1 MKLVISRRLLS
12 LGLGFCLA
20 IPSICYA
27 EDTDLFMENPGI
39 VAGLPNVLFIL
50 DNTANWS
57 SSAGSETKFDLEKR
71 ALQTVFGQLPENRFN
86 VGLMLFSES
95 GGGNSNPS
103 GGYVRYAIREMNSQ
117 NRTSLLALIS
127 SLSEKDDKGNS
138 AEYALAMHEAF
149 LYFKG
154 QRALAGHNKVKA
166 DPAAFNPNPQ
176 YQSPIVDVC
185 AKNYIIFI
193 SNGAPD
199 NGENNEA
206 SATLESVGGKLNTD
220 PIKLEP
226 STRQANWSDEY
237 ARFLAANDINT
248 YVLDVN
254 PLTTGQGPANT
265 ALLRSMAN
273 QGRGRYYAVDTASDL
288 VIALDNAF
296 NEMKAVDSV
305 YASTALPVSV
315 NVRGTYLNEVYMAVF
330 RPDKNARPRW
340 LGNLKLYQLAVDPTN
355 DTLFLADIN
364 GKRAQSSVTGF
375 IRSDA
380 TSYWTNDSDYWAF
393 SPRGNPE
400 SDSDAPD
407 GEVVEKGG
415 SAQVQRAGWPGRKL
429 YTCARAGGCDASIG
443 LSSEEFDAMN
453 IWISVASLGVDSATD
468 RASLIDWIRGEDN
481 TSPAERASG
490 QVRPSFHGDV
500 VHSRPTVVN
509 FNRAEDDSDIVVFYG
524 ANDGILRAVRGGK
537 EVENGGA
544 ELWGFVAPEFF
555 KRFARIR
562 DDFPTI
568 NVPSDPT
575 APAGNKPYF
584 MDGNMSVFAED
595 IDGDG
600 GLDVADG
607 DRVFLYATMRRG
619 GRFLYAFDVSEP
631 EAPKYLW
638 KRSFED
644 PGFGELGQTWS
655 EAKVAKVRIG
665 AQVTPVVIFGAGYD
679 PAADD
684 IFPSGT
690 YTIGRGVMI
699 VNAVTGSLIWQAGP
713 SPSGAEHNLTVSGMT
728 HSMPSEMT
736 VIDRDRDGYA
746 DRIYAVD
753 SGANVW
759 RVDIASE
766 NPSEWSAS
774 KLAVLGGSSSSEARK
789 FLYPPDVV
797 YSSDGNGPFDAVL
810 LGSGDREKPFNT
822 ATSNQFYMLKD
833 RRTGLGGSAPPT
845 ITVSELYDATDNLV
859 QSADA
864 AIRLAAVA
872 ELQGY
877 RGWYIQLAPGEKVV
891 GSAVTLAGN
900 VYFSTQEPTAPD
912 PNTCVGSLG
921 TARIYVMGYKDAT
934 PTPAYG
940 RPGQVPSAFDRSMVV
955 PGGGFLPS
963 PTPII
968 VKIGDRLY
976 QTVSFG
982 PNIVSIDDATLDR
995 RKRAYWYRCIEGE
1008 GDSASVSCE

>member
-1 MKLVISRRLLS
+1 MKLVVFRAFLSLS
-12 LGLGFCLA
+12 LGIGLVISSNCH
-20 IPSICYA
+20 A

-39 VAGLPNVLFIL
+39 IAGLPNVLFIL

-57 SSAGSETKFDLEKR
+57 SSAGGETKFDLEKR

-86 VGLMLFSES
+86 IGLMLFSES
-95 GGGNSNPS
+95 GGGNDNPS
-103 GGYVRYAIREMNSQ
+103 GGYVRYAIKEMNSQ
-117 NRTSLLALIS
+117 NRTGISALIA
-127 SLSEKDDKGNS
+127 SLDEKNDKGSN
-138 AEYALAMHEAF
+138 AKYALALHEAY
-149 LYFKG
+149 LYFNG
-154 QRALAGHNKVKA
+154 LGALAGHSKVKS
-166 DPAAFNPNPQ
+166 DPAAFDPWPK
-176 YQSPIVDVC
+176 YKSPIVDVC

-199 NGENNEA
+199 NGENKDA
-206 SATLESVGGKLNTD
+206 SATLGAVGGKLNSD
-220 PIKLEP
+220 PIQLEP

-237 ARFLAANDINT
+237 ARFMAANDINT
-248 YVLDVN
+248 YVVDVN

-273 QGRGRYYAVDTASDL
+273 QGRGRYYAVDTAAEL
-288 VIALDNAF
+288 EIALDNAF

-340 LGNLKLYQLAVDPTN
+340 LGNLKLYQLAVDPTT
-355 DTLFLADIN
+355 DTLFLADTR

-380 TSYWTNDSDYWAF
+380 ISYWTKGSTYWEF
-393 SPRGNPE
+393 SPNTE
-400 SDSDAPD
+400 SSSDSPD

-415 SAQVQRAGWPGRKL
+415 SAQVQRSEWPNRKL
-429 YTCARAGGCDASIG
+429 YTCGSGCTANVG
-443 LSSEEFDAMN
+443 LSSENFNTAN
-453 IWISVASLGVDSATD
+453 SGISVEDLGAGSDTD
-468 RASLIDWIRGEDN
+468 RAALIDWVRGEDN
-481 TSPAERASG
+481 TSPAERTSEKA
-490 QVRPSFHGDV
+490 RPSFHGDV

-509 FNRAEDDSDIVVFYG
+509 YNRAGDDSDIVVYYG
-524 ANDGILRAVRGGK
+524 ANDGVLRAVRGGK
-537 EVENGGA
+537 DDEKGGA

-555 KRFARIR
+555 GRFKRLR
-562 DDFPTI
+562 DDSPTI
-568 NVPSDPT
+568 NVPADPADT
-575 APAGNKPYF
+575 AGNKPYF

-595 IDGDG
+595 LDGDG
-600 GLDVADG
+600 GLDVVDG
-607 DRVFLYATMRRG
+607 DRVFLYTTMRRG
-619 GRFLYAFDVSEP
+619 GRFLYAFDVSAP
-631 EAPKYLW
+631 ESPKFLW

-655 EAKVAKVRIG
+655 EAKVAKIRIG
-665 AQVTPVVIFGAGYD
+665 GQATPVVIFGAGYD

-690 YTIGRGVMI
+690 NTMGRGIMI
-699 VNAVTGSLIWQAGP
+699 VNALTGTLIWQAGP
-713 SPSGAEHNLTVSGMT
+713 APSGAAHNLTVAGMT
-728 HSMPSEMT
+728 QSMPSEMT
-736 VIDRDRDGYA
+736 VIDRDRDGYS
-746 DRIYAVD
+746 DRIYAAD

-759 RVDIASE
+759 RVDIGSD
-766 NPSEWSAS
+766 NPADWAAS
-774 KLAVLGGSSSSEARK
+774 KLGALGGGSTADARK

-797 YSSDGNGPFDAVL
+797 YSSDAEGPFDAVL

-822 ATSNQFYMLKD
+822 SATNHFYMLKD
-833 RRTGLGGSAPPT
+833 RRTGLGGSAPT
-845 ITVSELYDATDNLV
+845 AIMISELYNATDNLV
-859 QSADA
+859 QSGDEAT
-864 AIRLAAVA
+864 RNLALAGLL
-872 ELQGY
+872 EK

-900 VYFSTQEPTAPD
+900 VYFSTQQPAAPD

-921 TARIYVMGYKDAT
+921 TARIYVMGYKDAAST
-934 PTPAYG
+934 TAYG
-940 RPGQVPSAFDRSMVV
+940 RPGQLPSASDRSTVV

-982 PNIVSIDDATLDR
+982 PNIVSLDDAALDR